1 MRRILSLAVAFAS
14 AVALTS
20 PVEAKSDKNNGG
32 GGKGNGKGGGGG
44 AHVTQSAPRQQVRG
58 GGNFARVNPGRPT
71 QVHRY
76 NAVQGQRKAPS
87 VALTGRSRPESA
99 AAQQHVATRGE
110 NWNERRKRIVDRLQA
125 QQRYENRQERWEDR
139 QDYWKDRREHWEDH
153 HDHDYDWNDH
163 HYYVP
168 FSVHRY
174 WDHNRIHYWNDNP
187 YRWYNNAW
195 VIVGPGY
202 DYGYDYAPGVE
213 YYSQGYSGGGS
224 VVARVQDRLAR
235 EGYDPGPIDGAL
247 GGRTRDAIIDFQK
260 DHDLPVTGRVDTP
273 LLRELG
279 L

>member
-1 MRRILSLAVAFAS
+1 
-14 AVALTS
+14 LTS
-20 PVEAKSDKNNGG
+20 TVQAKSDGNKGG

-44 AHVTQSAPRQQVRG
+44 AHVAQIAPHQQQRPG
-58 GGNFARVNPGRPT
+58 GGNLMRVQPNGLN
-71 QVHRY
+71 RY
-76 NAVQGQRKAPS
+76 NAAQARHNAPS
-87 VALTGRSRPESA
+87 VALTGRARPDSA
-99 AAQQHVATRGE
+99 TAQQHVATRGQ
-110 NWNERRKRIVDRLQA
+110 NWNERRNRIIKGLQW

-139 QDYWKDRREHWEDH
+139 QDYWKERREDWEDH
-153 HDHDYDWNDH
+153 HHDYDWDH

-174 WDHNRIHYWNDNP
+174 WDHNRIYYWNNNP

-213 YYSQGYSGGGS
+213 YYGREEYSGGGS

-260 DHDLPVTGRVDTP
+260 DHELPVTDGSIRHYS
-273 LLRELG
+273 G
-279 L
+279 S